1 MERKREKQK
10 TAITIVMIVMALA
23 MGVLAA
29 VIISRNP
36 RSNTPAFPI
45 FCVSNMFEAVAAGI
59 ILAQVIPFEKIGKWV
74 EKMSNAKYPTFRF
87 ILFNSIPFALISS
100 LIVNAIVCLV
110 NIMMARSSIPAD
122 QAPPFLMM
130 YLSTFGPLIVPSII
144 MCYVIAI
151 LVTPLVYKM
160 LGIKAPKE

>member
-23 MGVLAA
+23 MGALAA
-29 VIISRNP
+29 IIISRNP
-36 RSNTPAFPI
+36 RSNTPAFPV

-74 EKMSNAKYPTFRF
+74 EKMSNAKFPTFRYV
-87 ILFNSIPFALISS
+87 LFNSILFALISS
-100 LIVNAIVCLV
+100 IIVNAIVCLV
-110 NIMMARSSIPAD
+110 NIMMARSSIPEGE
-122 QAPPFLMM
+122 APPFIMM
-130 YLSTFGPLIVPSII
+130 FLSSYAPLIIPSII
-144 MCYVIAI
+144 ICYVIAI
-151 LVTPLVYKM
+151 IVTPLVYKI

>member
-1 MERKREKQK
+1 MERKKEKQK

-23 MGVLAA
+23 MGALAA
-29 VIISRNP
+29 VIISMNP
-36 RSNTPAFPI
+36 KANPPAFPI

-87 ILFNSIPFALISS
+87 VLLNSIPFVLISS
-100 LIVNAIVCLV
+100 IIVNGIVCLV
-110 NIMMARSSIPAD
+110 NVMMARSSNPASE
-122 QAPPFLMM
+122 AMPFMRM
-130 YLSTFGPLIVPSII
+130 YLSSFAPLIIPSII
-144 MCYVIAI
+144 VCYVIAI
-151 LVTPLVYKM
+151 VTTPLVYKI

>member
-10 TAITIVMIVMALA
+10 TAITIVMVIMALA

-59 ILAQVIPFEKIGKWV
+59 ILAQILPFDKIGKWV
-74 EKMSNAKYPTFRF
+74 EKMSNTKYPTFRF
-87 ILFNSIPFALISS
+87 VLFNSIPFALISS
-100 LIVNAIVCLV
+100 VIVNAVVCLV
-110 NIMMARSSIPAD
+110 NIMMARSSIPAGE
-122 QAPPFLMM
+122 APPFLMM
-130 YLSTFGPLIVPSII
+130 YLSSFAPLIIPSII
-144 MCYVIAI
+144 ICYVLAI
-151 LVTPLVYKM
+151 VFTPLVYKM